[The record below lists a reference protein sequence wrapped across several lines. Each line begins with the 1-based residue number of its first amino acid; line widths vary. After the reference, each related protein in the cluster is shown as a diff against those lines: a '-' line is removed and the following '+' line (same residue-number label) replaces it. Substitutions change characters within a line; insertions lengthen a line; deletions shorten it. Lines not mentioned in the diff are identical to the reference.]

1 MKNLIE
7 NLWLRIDNLNQQKE
21 TINKLWIRN
30 KE

>member
-7 NLWLRIDNLNQQKE
+7 NLWLKIDNLNQQKE
-21 TINKLWIRN
+21 TINKHWIRN